1 MSALGIVDIRRG
13 DGTYVSRGGN
23 ESLFDPLLFKLIV
36 SQPEFAEIKELRLIL
51 EKNVAR
57 LVIERATD
65 EEIAKLRESFEKM
78 QALRTQGEI
87 DHEQLLVCDLEF
99 HALLGQSCHN
109 LPLETVYRFVMQYFK
124 PYIADSHRKRSDPY
138 QEPVESH
145 EKILQAI
152 ERRDASSIEQ
162 AVEYSMEVWENLI
175 LGQEA

>member
-1 MSALGIVDIRRG
+1 MQPGAAQHRGRPGLLGD
-13 DGTYVSRGGN
+13 
-23 ESLFDPLLFKLIV
+23 
-36 SQPEFAEIKELRLIL
+36 QQ
-51 EKNVAR
+51 
-57 LVIERATD
+57 
-65 EEIAKLRESFEKM
+65 